1 MAEDSPKE
9 ESKDKLRFF
18 KRAKGSSDKTEPEQ
32 ADAKA
37 DADEATPK
45 IPAEG
50 ETVTVATE
58 AKVPV
63 RHPSPPLSTILTPT
77 LALAVRTLVI
87 LAIIVADAYAAY
99 FLVVRGLAPRLA
111 YGHVVR
117 ASMPQVPESEEPAE
131 AVEAQSQEFEGS
143 RVGMITAIED
153 IVVNPLGSG
162 GTRYLCTTVA
172 FESIDPQVSDEV
184 TEREAQIRDIMIE
197 ILGGRT
203 VEDLASLE
211 DRETIREEIKVAV
224 NDLLSSGEVIGV
236 YFSNF
241 VLQ

>member
-18 KRAKGSSDKTEPEQ
+18 KRAKGSSDKTEPKE

-37 DADEATPK
+37 DETSPTP
-45 IPAEG
+45 PAEG
-50 ETVTVATE
+50 ETPSVAAE
-58 AKVPV
+58 VEVAV
-63 RHPSPPLSTILTPT
+63 RQPSPPLSTLLTPT

-99 FLVVRGLAPRLA
+99 FLVVRGIAPRLA

-117 ASMPQVPESEEPAE
+117 ASMPQIPGSEEIAE
-131 AVEAQSQEFEGS
+131 AEETQSQANEEPT
-143 RVGMITAIED
+143 VGMITAIED
-153 IVVNPLGSG
+153 IVVNPLGTG
-162 GTRYLCTTVA
+162 GMRYLCTTVA
-172 FESIDPQVSDEV
+172 FESIDPQVSNEV
-184 TEREAQIRDIMIE
+184 TEREAQIRDILIE

-203 VEDLASLE
+203 VEDLTSLE
-211 DRETIREEIKVAV
+211 DREAMREEIRVMV
-224 NDLLSSGEVIGV
+224 NGLLSSGEVIAV